1 MKRVLLAR
9 VMLALFVLSLLG
21 LLAWAKW
28 AIDEPVP
35 QPLPDRKIVTPQVK
49 RGEFMIVGAARVAGT
64 ECSGWI
70 YRQITD
76 AHDDLVFYETE
87 FRPPTETPLPATSV
101 RRFLIPMY
109 AALGTAHYDVTIQWS
124 CNPLQRAFPVY
135 EVLPTLTFEI
145 VDNPKV
151 SKK

>member
-1 MKRVLLAR
+1 MKRVVVGRIMLL
-9 VMLALFVLSLLG
+9 LFVLSIAG
-21 LLAWAKW
+21 LFMWAKW

-35 QPLPDRKIVTPQVK
+35 QPLPDRRIITPQVK
-49 RGEFMIVGAARVAGT
+49 RGEFMIVGAARVAGN

-87 FRPPTETPLPATSV
+87 FRPPTETPLPPTSV

-109 AALGTAHYDVTIQWS
+109 AVPGIAHYDVTIQWT
-124 CNPLQRAFPVY
+124 CNLLQRAFPSI

-145 VDNPKV
+145 VDNPKAA
-151 SKK
+151 KK